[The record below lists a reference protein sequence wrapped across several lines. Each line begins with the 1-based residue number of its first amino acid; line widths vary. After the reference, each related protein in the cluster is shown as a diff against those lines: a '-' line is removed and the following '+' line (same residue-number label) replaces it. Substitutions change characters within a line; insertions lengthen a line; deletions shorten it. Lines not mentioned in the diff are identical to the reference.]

1 MTGIKRN
8 QERVGIRIV
17 MSEIFKVIFSWETES
32 LYSVFYYLALHFPL
46 HGVIELMESRL
57 PGLVLSHFTRMVG
70 VWFITSLGN
79 ILSLFEP
86 GINFPVTVCVFVG
99 IFQTKR
105 LRKFVDNKVPL
116 KGGYSVFSE
125 KLLRVCFGE

>member
-1 MTGIKRN
+1 MNFLFLKLFSVEKRSRFT
-8 QERVGIRIV
+8 QV
-17 MSEIFKVIFSWETES
+17 
-32 LYSVFYYLALHFPL
+32 SVTWLCILR
-46 HGVIELMESRL
+46 GVIELMESRP

-70 VWFITSLGN
+70 VWLITSLGN

-105 LRKFVDNKVPL
+105 LRTFVENKVPL
-116 KGGYSVFSE
+116 KG
-125 KLLRVCFGE
+125 